1 MARLPV
7 TAAQGGAGGS
17 GINDFASLAT
27 TAPGVRID
35 LTGNNLD
42 LVGPGAYNDRGNLIN
57 IDGGNVIDQV
67 VSTRDGVGASVDEV
81 KEFQVLTNNYNA
93 EYGQAGGLI
102 LNAVTKSGTNQI
114 HGSYAGY
121 FRGRNLSAST
131 YWYNQGL
138 FNTPEVCPAKNVQ
151 NGNLIKIDCCPRA
164 PFFKD
169 ENGFTLGG
177 PFVKDKTFWFV
188 SYEKL
193 LQGAPLTLNP
203 PGAGS
208 ITVQQPDDEVL
219 WSAKID
225 HHFNAK
231 HTATVRFNAQRLT
244 QDNQIVQIATTTTPA
259 SLVASVIHDHTLNMA
274 FTSVVT
280 PHLVNEARF
289 FWHRFLS
296 QTPTKSTLPGQQGPD
311 FYFGAAFCCPQGA
324 NQNRYQGLE
333 NVTYTHGDHTYKAGA
348 NISYFPYFSLF
359 QQVHFGLYK
368 GFGSFSGFGPP
379 TGPGGANPPK
389 TFGFAAGPG
398 AVNAKDNIYGFYGQD
413 SWRLR
418 PNVTLNYGL
427 RWDYEAG
434 AFKGGYFKANV
445 PGGCVM
451 ANRIIPAC
459 SSDLNNFQPRLGVA
473 WSPQFESGPFGWLM
487 PRNKSLIT
495 ASVAEVTQLA
505 YLNISL
511 DSLN

>member
-1 MARLPV
+1 EPPPRGAGNSILPPLQTGVYTGRAEARGFARAEANAVRIEVGARRDVNFNLQVAGATTTVEVTGQSPLIESTKTEVSTVVTEADMARLPV

-151 NGNLIKIDCCPRA
+151 NGKLIKIDGCPRA
-164 PFFKD
+164 PFFKH

-231 HTATVRFNAQRLT
+231 HTATVRFNA
-244 QDNQIVQIATTTTPA
+244 
-259 SLVASVIHDHTLNMA
+259 
-274 FTSVVT
+274 
-280 PHLVNEARF
+280 
-289 FWHRFLS
+289 
-296 QTPTKSTLPGQQGPD
+296 
-311 FYFGAAFCCPQGA
+311 
-324 NQNRYQGLE
+324 
-333 NVTYTHGDHTYKAGA
+333 
-348 NISYFPYFSLF
+348 
-359 QQVHFGLYK
+359 
-368 GFGSFSGFGPP
+368 
-379 TGPGGANPPK
+379 
-389 TFGFAAGPG
+389 
-398 AVNAKDNIYGFYGQD
+398 
-413 SWRLR
+413 
-418 PNVTLNYGL
+418 
-427 RWDYEAG
+427 
-434 AFKGGYFKANV
+434 
-445 PGGCVM
+445 
-451 ANRIIPAC
+451 
-459 SSDLNNFQPRLGVA
+459 
-473 WSPQFESGPFGWLM
+473 
-487 PRNKSLIT
+487 
-495 ASVAEVTQLA
+495 
-505 YLNISL
+505 
-511 DSLN
+511 